1 MTVLTTCPPVCS
13 RRRLLALAGVV
24 ALAGGGAAC
33 TASPASAPNGRLRLA
48 MLQPPRSGL
57 SPLSDDAF
65 KLSRWATAQ
74 TLLYLDSD
82 GGILAGLAT
91 AWSREDELTWRLSLR
106 QGVTF
111 HDGTEMTSD
120 HAAASLA
127 YAAGYSVPPRIL
139 DGVRMSVRAD
149 GTDLVVSTAEPD
161 ALLPQRLTSPQLAIL
176 SPAAYPP
183 DGRADGPVD
192 PVGHGTGP
200 FVLTAVDGTAG
211 ATLDR
216 FPGYWGSAAT
226 LEGIDVTFVPDG
238 TARAAALRSGEADL
252 VEAVPVSQAATIDPS
267 LVHEVPM
274 PRTAT
279 LYLNTARGPMSDPAV
294 RAAVRDAV
302 DPGTLV
308 DTMYEGHADVAAGL
322 LGPALSWA
330 APRRGWGSQPY
341 AGAQGAA
348 ARGLVPGAQQAGT
361 VAPGTA
367 ITIGSYSDRP
377 ELAEAVVVIAQQ
389 LEAAGFTVAT
399 DVREYAQIEADA
411 LAGRFDVFL
420 LSRATVLDSGDPV
433 AYMVS
438 DLASTGSF
446 SLSFLSDDEV
456 DRAGDLPVGQERQ
469 DLIMRAEEKI
479 LACGAAVP
487 LLHERVLHGEAATVK
502 QAQRDP
508 REREL
513 VTTSTRLA

>member
-161 ALLPQRLTSPQLAIL
+161 ALLPL
-176 SPAAYPP
+176 S
-183 DGRADGPVD
+183 
-192 PVGHGTGP
+192 
-200 FVLTAVDGTAG
+200 
-211 ATLDR
+211 
-216 FPGYWGSAAT
+216 
-226 LEGIDVTFVPDG
+226 
-238 TARAAALRSGEADL
+238 
-252 VEAVPVSQAATIDPS
+252 
-267 LVHEVPM
+267 
-274 PRTAT
+274 
-279 LYLNTARGPMSDPAV
+279 
-294 RAAVRDAV
+294 
-302 DPGTLV
+302 
-308 DTMYEGHADVAAGL
+308 
-322 LGPALSWA
+322 
-330 APRRGWGSQPY
+330 
-341 AGAQGAA
+341 
-348 ARGLVPGAQQAGT
+348 
-361 VAPGTA
+361 
-367 ITIGSYSDRP
+367 
-377 ELAEAVVVIAQQ
+377 
-389 LEAAGFTVAT
+389 
-399 DVREYAQIEADA
+399 
-411 LAGRFDVFL
+411 
-420 LSRATVLDSGDPV
+420 
-433 AYMVS
+433 
-438 DLASTGSF
+438 
-446 SLSFLSDDEV
+446 
-456 DRAGDLPVGQERQ
+456 
-469 DLIMRAEEKI
+469 LIHI
-479 LACGAAVP
+479 
-487 LLHERVLHGEAATVK
+487 
-502 QAQRDP
+502 
-508 REREL
+508 
-513 VTTSTRLA
+513 

>member
-1 MTVLTTCPPVCS
+1 
-13 RRRLLALAGVV
+13 
-24 ALAGGGAAC
+24 
-33 TASPASAPNGRLRLA
+33 
-48 MLQPPRSGL
+48 
-57 SPLSDDAF
+57 
-65 KLSRWATAQ
+65 
-74 TLLYLDSD
+74 
-82 GGILAGLAT
+82 
-91 AWSREDELTWRLSLR
+91 
-106 QGVTF
+106 
-111 HDGTEMTSD
+111 
-120 HAAASLA
+120 
-127 YAAGYSVPPRIL
+127 
-139 DGVRMSVRAD
+139 
-149 GTDLVVSTAEPD
+149 
-161 ALLPQRLTSPQLAIL
+161 
-176 SPAAYPP
+176 
-183 DGRADGPVD
+183 
-192 PVGHGTGP
+192 
-200 FVLTAVDGTAG
+200 
-211 ATLDR
+211 
-216 FPGYWGSAAT
+216 
-226 LEGIDVTFVPDG
+226 
-238 TARAAALRSGEADL
+238 
-252 VEAVPVSQAATIDPS
+252 
-267 LVHEVPM
+267 M

-438 DLASTGSF
+438 DFASTGSF

-502 QAQRDP
+502 QAQCDP